1 MFRPAVFYNAGNCI
15 YTQRDYRR
23 MLRFG
28 NDTPRVIIFAIDFYT
43 FNNDWDATFG
53 MVSYD
58 DLSGWELAEHKKILR
73 SFIDQ
78 ARREP
83 RSLIHAP
90 IDPFTRSPHWA

>member
-23 MLRFG
+23 MLEDIG

-53 MVSYD
+53 MVPTTTPLDGIS
-58 DLSGWELAEHKKILR
+58 SG
-73 SFIDQ
+73 
-78 ARREP
+78 
-83 RSLIHAP
+83 
-90 IDPFTRSPHWA
+90 T